1 MAAITTCV
9 LDLPM
14 ANTTNCKLWL
24 VPPYCPFYRAGVI
37 LLYHKVQKWF
47 KIRRA
52 FCVISKCTTSQHNAI
67 FEIIVVVALLS
78 LLSINRYYA
87 MGIMYIMATKKW
99 GSEGKNTKHN
109 SPISRQ
115 CKCNRIHPR
124 DTKRGCSLYIQYLH
138 VLHICPL
145 ILQNSNK
152 QTIFPGHFSV
162 AWIKYKQQFLFVFQP
177 GYGKPCTSATL
188 LFMHPFLPQS
198 AEFNDNIWWRLPPC
212 FPIPQK
218 KTPFY
223 WSWVQLP
230 EIIFGALY
238 ISNLFLYYFML

>member
-1 MAAITTCV
+1 
-9 LDLPM
+9 
-14 ANTTNCKLWL
+14 
-24 VPPYCPFYRAGVI
+24 
-37 LLYHKVQKWF
+37 
-47 KIRRA
+47 
-52 FCVISKCTTSQHNAI
+52 
-67 FEIIVVVALLS
+67 
-78 LLSINRYYA
+78 
-87 MGIMYIMATKKW
+87 MYIMATKKW
-99 GSEGKNTKHN
+99 GPTEGKNTKHN

-124 DTKRGCSLYIQYLH
+124 DTRRGCALYIQYLH

-218 KTPFY
+218 KPLSTGPECNCLKLYSVRYTYPIYFY
-223 WSWVQLP
+223 
-230 EIIFGALY
+230 IISCINVINKFQFEFVCGFSFVCDNCMNHLH
-238 ISNLFLYYFML
+238 IGCTVFDRR